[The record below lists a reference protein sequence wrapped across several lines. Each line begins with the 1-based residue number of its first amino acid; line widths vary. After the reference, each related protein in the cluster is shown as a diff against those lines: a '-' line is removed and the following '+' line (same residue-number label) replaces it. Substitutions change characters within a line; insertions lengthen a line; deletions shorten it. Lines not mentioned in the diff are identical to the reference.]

1 MRCVYS
7 SEWVN
12 SPALCFYRL
21 SPWVNALRSG
31 FPNSQFCF
39 VFLSVIQSFLI
50 LILSLY
56 FFSSSY
62 FRFALLNSISL
73 SLEYLCYVIC
83 EFGQEPITCIPFLL
97 SSDSILPS
105 PVLPSF
111 LSILLLLLPLSF
123 LILISSANSAIRFAK
138 ISFFVFFTW
147 SIQCYIIVCDV
158 SKKFYIRR

>member
-1 MRCVYS
+1 MRCVCS
-7 SEWVN
+7 SGRVN

-21 SPWVNALRSG
+21 NPWVNNALRSG

-62 FRFALLNSISL
+62 FRVALLNSISL
-73 SLEYLCYVIC
+73 SLEYFCCVIC

-105 PVLPSF
+105 PVPPSF
-111 LSILLLLLPLSF
+111 LSILLLLLPPFLSHSHF
-123 LILISSANSAIRFAK
+123 VCKFGNSLRKNI
-138 ISFFVFFTW
+138 IFVFFIR
-147 SIQCYIIVCDV
+147 SIQCYIIVWCV
-158 SKKFYIRR
+158 EEILY